1 MSHNFAAMLGV
12 EMRAQQDCVLISQSG
27 SAGLLMRKLLF
38 LLIGQEVKNAAT
50 LKCLANYKGIL

>member
-1 MSHNFAAMLGV
+1 MLGV